1 MRKPDGEGWIS
12 MPELARILGTS
23 VKLLRFRVDFKRLP
37 KVKVW
42 RYNWFR
48 REDVEAMLRDPERV
62 RRMENWER
70 QQTVRKQ
77 ADADGSRAGLID
89 VPEAARRLSVSG
101 CMVRRWIYTGRLTT
115 FQTNP
120 GHSKHWL
127 SEAEVEELRVSV
139 EVKREWR
146 GKRGRRVEKRKAM
159 VTRLRTQGTLKE
171 GGTVEVGDLS
181 VWERYLGEWVT
192 TRQVAWMLRVT
203 QRAVCSLRQS
213 GRLVGREQA
222 TLVFG
227 RVRWHFRK
235 ADVLALM
242 NDAAYC
248 KRRGTYDLYLSPTA
262 RALRG
267 EGGRTGEVREW
278 PELER
283 LNREGTG
290 RQLVDEVLGDRW

>member
-1 MRKPDGEGWIS
+1 MRKPDGKGWIS
-12 MPELARILGTS
+12 MVEMARMLGMR
-23 VKLLRFRVDFKRLP
+23 VKQLYLRMEYKRLP
-37 KVKVW
+37 KVKVG
-42 RYNWFR
+42 RNNWFR

-70 QQTVRKQ
+70 KQTVRKQ
-77 ADADGSRAGLID
+77 ANAEGRREGLVD
-89 VPEAARRLSVSG
+89 LMEAARRLSVSG
-101 CMVRRWIYTGRLTT
+101 GMVKRWIYSGRLTT
-115 FQTNP
+115 FQEEL

-139 EVKREWR
+139 EAKREM
-146 GKRGRRVEKRKAM
+146 RGRRAEERKTL
-159 VTRLRTQGTLKE
+159 VTLFRTRATLKR

-213 GRLVGREQA
+213 GRLVGREQE
-222 TLVFG
+222 TIIFG
-227 RVRWHFRK
+227 RVRWHYRK
-235 ADVLALM
+235 ADVLALR

-248 KRRGTYDLYLSPTA
+248 KRRGTYDLYLSPIA
-262 RALRG
+262 RALRAEG
-267 EGGRTGEVREW
+267 ERAGEAREW
-278 PELER
+278 TELER

-290 RQLVDEVLGDRW
+290 RQLVDEVLADRW